1 MATNKTTPKKKEPVL
16 LNIALNIALPT
27 FIMMK
32 LSKEEYLGPV
42 NSLIVALALPV
53 IYGVYDF
60 AVRKNVN
67 FVSILG
73 FVSVLLTGVFGLYE
87 LSPMWIAV
95 KEASV
100 PLLIGAFVL
109 ISLSTK
115 YPLVEKLLLNDS
127 LMKIDLIYKALEVN
141 NKEREFREVLK
152 RASYLVA
159 FSFLVS
165 SILNFVLAR
174 LVLVSPPGTP
184 EYTAEI
190 GRMTGLS
197 FVVIA
202 LPSTALLMVALFY
215 LFKQL
220 HKLTG
225 MKFEEFM
232 KK

>member
-1 MATNKTTPKKKEPVL
+1 MTTVDSKTKKKEPVL

-27 FIMMK
+27 VIMMK

-42 NSLIVALALPV
+42 YSLVAALALPV
-53 IYGVYDF
+53 AYGIYDF

-73 FVSVLLTGVFGLYE
+73 FVSVLLTGVFGLFE

-100 PLLIGAFVL
+100 PLIIGIFVL
-109 ISLSTK
+109 LSINTK

-127 LMKIDLIYKALEVN
+127 LMKLDLIYKALEVN
-141 NKEREFREVLK
+141 DKEAEFKEVLK

-165 SILNFVLAR
+165 SVLNFVLAR
-174 LVLVSPPGTP
+174 IVLVSPPGTP

-202 LPSTALLMVALFY
+202 LPSSAILMVALYY

-220 HKLTG
+220 NKLTG
-225 MKFEEFM
+225 LKFEEFM
-232 KK
+232 NK